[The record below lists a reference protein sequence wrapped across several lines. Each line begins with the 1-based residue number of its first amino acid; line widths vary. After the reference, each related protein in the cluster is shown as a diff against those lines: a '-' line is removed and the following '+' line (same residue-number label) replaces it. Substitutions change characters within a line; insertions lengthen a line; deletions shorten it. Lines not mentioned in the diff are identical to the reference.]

1 MKTQREPKDG
11 HQPTAL
17 SASCCPASSSP
28 QAHKEGATLALLG
41 LGGFALAVFVIWR
54 AAVWVLGP
62 LDRAARRRSH
72 PVQFSL
78 ADLLCLFI
86 LVDLPMG
93 GIHCLVPNG
102 DRTPDGVIAADVV
115 VTLVAALVWWTG
127 VRTLS
132 RAGIH
137 GTWQRSFV
145 LAVVIPAGYAGP
157 FIIGCL
163 PVFIIG
169 LWLNDGNLPLVMKL
183 TVVEITTGG
192 VVYSLGRITRAM
204 VASASRPVGESSSTG
219 DLPDK

>member
-1 MKTQREPKDG
+1 LE
-11 HQPTAL
+11 L
-17 SASCCPASSSP
+17 V
-28 QAHKEGATLALLG
+28 TLVVS
-41 LGGFALAVFVIWR
+41 LGGIALAVLVIRWC
-54 AAVWVLGP
+54 AVWVLGP
-62 LDRAARRRSH
+62 LDQAAKKRRH

-93 GIHCLVPNG
+93 GIQCLVPEG
-102 DRTPDGVIAADVV
+102 DRVTGGVIAADVV
-115 VTLVAALVWWTG
+115 VAGLAALVWWTG

-145 LAVVIPAGYAGP
+145 LAIVIPAGYAGP

-163 PVFIIG
+163 PFVIIG
-169 LWLNDGNLPLVMKL
+169 VWLGDHNFPLAMKL
-183 TVVEITTGG
+183 TVAEIATGG
-192 VVYSLGRITRAM
+192 TVYGLGRITRAV
-204 VASASRPVGESSSTG
+204 VASASRLVGKSGSTG